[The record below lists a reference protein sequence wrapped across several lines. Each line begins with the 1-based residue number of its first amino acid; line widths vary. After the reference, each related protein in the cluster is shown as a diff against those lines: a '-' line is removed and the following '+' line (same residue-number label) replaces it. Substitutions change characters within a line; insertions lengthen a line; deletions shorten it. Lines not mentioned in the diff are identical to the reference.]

1 MFYESPLS
9 EKANTESSNLKQDL
23 KKRYTYVVQGVTA
36 LVWKL
41 SQVPLNSVTFS
52 DFESYSVWSG

>member
-23 KKRYTYVVQGVTA
+23 KKRYTYVAQGVTA

>member
-36 LVWKL
+36 LVRKL

-52 DFESYSVWSG
+52 DFESYSV

>member
-9 EKANTESSNLKQDL
+9 EKANTESSNLKKRF

-41 SQVPLNSVTFS
+41 SQLPLNSVTFS

>member
-36 LVWKL
+36 LVWKF

-52 DFESYSVWSG
+52 DFESYSV